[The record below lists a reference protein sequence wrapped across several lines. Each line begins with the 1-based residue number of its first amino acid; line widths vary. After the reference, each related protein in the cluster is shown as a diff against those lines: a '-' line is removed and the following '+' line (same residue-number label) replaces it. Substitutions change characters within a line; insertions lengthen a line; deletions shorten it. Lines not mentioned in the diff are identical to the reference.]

1 MTVERLCHLNNRGEK
16 KCHGQILA
24 EIYDLITELA
34 VDVAVFVREKGFS
47 RFPHETQA
55 LFKVVGVADLAAWRT
70 CRTEFV
76 EIAPTT
82 VKKLLTGSGKAS
94 KQEVAAALERY
105 VGKQTYTT
113 DDESDAIAVGIA
125 WLKRQKII

>member
-16 KCHGQILA
+16 KCHGQILS
-24 EIYDLITELA
+24 EIHDLITELA

-70 CRTEFV
+70 SKTEFV

-82 VKKLLTGSGKAS
+82 VKKLLTGSGKAD
-94 KQEVAAALERY
+94 K
-105 VGKQTYTT
+105 
-113 DDESDAIAVGIA
+113 
-125 WLKRQKII
+125 